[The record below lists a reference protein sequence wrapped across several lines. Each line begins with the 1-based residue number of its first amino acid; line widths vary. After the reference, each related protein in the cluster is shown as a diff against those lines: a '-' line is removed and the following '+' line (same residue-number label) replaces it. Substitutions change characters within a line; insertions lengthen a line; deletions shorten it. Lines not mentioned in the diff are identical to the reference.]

1 MNVVLIVE
9 DEPLEREFLSIV
21 VRDELL
27 PEDTLLTCES
37 GVQAIQLAKQ
47 YRPNIIIMDLMI
59 TELDGL
65 SAIQEIRKFLPN
77 SCISI
82 LSAYSDFSYAQ
93 KAISLQVFE
102 YLLKPIKPAAFKEVF
117 HKMME
122 SSSNK
127 GVNIEDKPEELSLE
141 NKDDRQYFIEESIKF
156 IKEHFKEKLTL
167 EMVASKV
174 FVNPK
179 YFSHV
184 FKKEM
189 GVAFTDYINQLR
201 MEYACR
207 LLETTN
213 YQAYRIS
220 YECGFSDPS
229 YFNRV
234 FCAKMNMT
242 PKMYRKYTHTLKQND
257 STCMINVDVNIN
269 NTPHL
274 QV

>member
-9 DEPLEREFLSIV
+9 DEMLEREFLTMV
-21 VRDELL
+21 VRDELQ
-27 PEDTLLTCES
+27 PEDMLLSCES
-37 GVQAIQLAKQ
+37 GVEAVKLAKQ
-47 YRPNIIIMDLMI
+47 YRPNIIFMDLMI
-59 TELDGL
+59 SEMDGL
-65 SAIQEIRKFLPN
+65 NAIQEIRKFLPN
-77 SCISI
+77 SCITI
-82 LSAYSDFSYAQ
+82 LTAYSDFSFAQ

-102 YLLKPIKPAAFKEVF
+102 YLLKPIKPNHLKEIF
-117 HKMME
+117 GKMLK
-122 SSSNK
+122 SVSN
-127 GVNIEDKPEELSLE
+127 GHDLVEEKPEVVSV
-141 NKDDRQYFIEESIKF
+141 NSKDDRHYFIEESIKY
-156 IKEHFKEKLTL
+156 IEENYREKLTL

-189 GVAFTDYINQLR
+189 GIAFTDYIIQLR
-201 MEYACR
+201 IQYACR

-220 YECGFSDPS
+220 YECGFADPS

-242 PKMYRKYTHTLKQND
+242 PQTYRKYAHVLNEND
-257 STCMINVDVNIN
+257 STCKISVEC
-269 NTPHL
+269 
-274 QV
+274 